1 MKSFFPANLKGEES
15 EFPEEKGK
23 RFPHGPPNKR
33 KRVQEWEKKEGNTS
47 KCTKI
52 GGKVGKGLEKRNK
65 YILKKKEVFFFFWRE
80 KTEKEMKK
88 EIKNKSDSF
97 G

>member
-65 YILKKKEVFFFFWRE
+65 YILKKKEVFFFFFVFALKRE
-80 KTEKEMKK
+80 NREGNEEGNKEQK
-88 EIKNKSDSF
+88 
-97 G
+97 